1 MNTRT
6 ICRCIHLILAIPIVG
21 YIYSPFERLPD
32 YAFLTR
38 YVFLPMMVLTGLWMW
53 KGHVILRL
61 ASKGA
66 V

>member
-6 ICRCIHLILAIPIVG
+6 IFRCIHLILAIPIVG

-32 YAFLTR
+32 YVFLTR

-53 KGHVILRL
+53 KGHLVRRRV
-61 ASKGA
+61 SKDA
-66 V
+66 M